1 MISVL
6 AFLFVIGILVFIHEL
21 GHFSV
26 AKMCGVR
33 VEKFSLGFG
42 KKIFGFIKGETEYLI
57 SLLPLGGY
65 VKMYGEGNEDN
76 VIIDRVDANSTA
88 YKKGFRSGDRVVRID
103 DLNIS
108 SYSQWEKLLNHL
120 RVTPQMERTF
130 VVDRDGEAVSITL
143 KADDLEGVTAFTENE
158 YSRGFSNQS
167 IPERFFIIIAG
178 PMMNF
183 LLPFIFL
190 PLVFMLGISVPA
202 YLEKEPVV
210 GYVSEGSPADTAG
223 FLVGDKIIS
232 INGNEMEDWRDVN
245 ITLQSNPDAIVKVL
259 INRNGNSKTLDLKAE
274 ASQEGLVAVGLSE
287 PLKAKVGGTIEGSP
301 ADKAG
306 LKKGDLITEING
318 TKIDNWEHMASIIQ
332 QNANSKID
340 IVVNRDDKIMNMAL
354 TPEINPQTGD
364 GAIGITLYRE
374 QIVKQY
380 GFIDSIINGFKEAA
394 SMVYEVTVLLLGF
407 LYKLLTGKIALST
420 AGKSIA
426 GPLFIAK
433 ISGSAAESGIPQLLQ
448 FTSFIS
454 INLAVINLLPIPM
467 LDGGHVLYLLIE
479 TVKRKPLNRKTMEI
493 VQRLGF
499 TLLILIM
506 FLAIY
511 NDISRLSGDITEQLS
526 KLLGIFK

>member
-1 MISVL
+1 MIAVL

-42 KKIFGFIKGETEYLI
+42 KKIFGFVRGETEYLI

-76 VIIDRVDANSTA
+76 VIIDSVSEGSEAR
-88 YKKGFRSGDRVVRID
+88 KKGFRSGDRIVRID
-103 DLNIS
+103 NLDIG
-108 SYSQWEKLLNHL
+108 SYSEWKKLLNHIQ
-120 RVTPQMERTF
+120 VTPELQRTF
-130 VVDRDGEAVSITL
+130 KIERDGETVAITA
-143 KADDLEGVTAFTENE
+143 KPDSLEGITAFTESE
-158 YSRGFSNQS
+158 YQRGFANQS
-167 IPERFFIIIAG
+167 IIERFFIIIAG

-190 PLVFMLGISVPA
+190 PIVFMLGISVPA

-210 GYVSEGSPADTAG
+210 GYVSEGSQAETAG
-223 FLVGDKIIS
+223 FLVGDRILS
-232 INGNEMEDWRDVN
+232 INGREMEDWRDVN
-245 ITLQSNPDAIVKVL
+245 ITLQANPDAVVNVVVK
-259 INRNGNSKTLDLKAE
+259 RNGNTENLDLRAE

-287 PLKAKVGGTIEGSP
+287 PLEARVGGTIDGSP
-301 ADKAG
+301 ASKAG
-306 LKKGDLITEING
+306 LMKGDRILKING
-318 TKIDNWEHMASIIQ
+318 TNTESWEHMASIIQ
-332 QNANSKID
+332 KNSGSEID
-340 IVVNRDDKIMNMAL
+340 LLVSRDGENMNFSL
-354 TPEINPQTGD
+354 TPEVNPQTGE
-364 GAIGITLYRE
+364 GAIGITLYRDE
-374 QIVKQY
+374 IVKKY
-380 GFIDSIINGFKEAA
+380 GFLESIVNGFSEAA
-394 SMVYEVTVLLLGF
+394 GMVYEVTVLLLGF
-407 LYKLLTGKIALST
+407 LYKLITGQIALGT

-433 ISGSAAESGIPQLLQ
+433 ISGSAAQSGIPQLLQ

-479 TVKRKPLNRKTMEI
+479 TVKRKPINRKTMDI
-493 VQRLGF
+493 VQRFGF

-526 KLLGIFK
+526 RLFNMFN

>member
-1 MISVL
+1 MISLL

-26 AKMCGVR
+26 AKLCGVR

-65 VKMYGEGNEDN
+65 VKMYGEGNENN
-76 VIIDRVDANSTA
+76 VIIDRVDVNSQA
-88 YKKGFRSGDRVVRID
+88 YKNGFRSGDRIVKID
-103 DLNIS
+103 NLDIP
-108 SYSQWEKLLNHL
+108 SYSGWEKILNHL
-120 RVTPQMERTF
+120 NVTPDMERSF
-130 VVDRDGEAVSITL
+130 KVERDGETLGITTNPEG
-143 KADDLEGVTAFTENE
+143 LEGLTAFTENE
-158 YSRGFSNQS
+158 YKRGFSNQS
-167 IPERFFIIIAG
+167 IINRFFIIVAG

-190 PLVFMLGISVPA
+190 PIVFMMGISVPA
-202 YLEKEPVV
+202 HLEQEPVV
-210 GYVSEGSPADTAG
+210 GYVSEGSKADEAG
-223 FLVGDKIIS
+223 FMVGDRIIS
-232 INGNEMEDWRDVN
+232 INGSETDDWRDVN
-245 ITLQSNPDAIVKVL
+245 ITLQSNPDSVV
-259 INRNGNSKTLDLKAE
+259 NVVVERNGEAHTLDLLAE

-287 PLKAKVGGTIEGSP
+287 PLEARVGGTIEGSP
-301 ADKAG
+301 ASKAG
-306 LKKGDLITEING
+306 LETGDMITRING
-318 TKIDNWEHMASIIQ
+318 TSVENWEHMASIIQ
-332 QNANSKID
+332 KNAGNELDID
-340 IVVNRDDKIMNMAL
+340 VKRNGSTMNFTL
-354 TPEINPQTGD
+354 IPEVNPQTGE

-380 GFIDSIINGFKEAA
+380 GFFDSIINGFKEAA

-407 LYKLLTGKIALST
+407 LFKLLTGQISLGT

-433 ISGSAAESGIPQLLQ
+433 ISGSAAQSGIPQLLQ

-493 VQRLGF
+493 VQRFGF

-511 NDISRLSGDITEQLS
+511 NDISRLSGDIFQQLS
-526 KLLGIFK
+526 RLLSVFQ